1 MARALQDSRMTTQV
15 QAATRPPIT
24 LAEAEA
30 DALAELA
37 LRSMN
42 TSTLGA
48 KLLLEEVN
56 RAATLPE
63 SELPAD
69 IVTMNSRVVF
79 EDEASGESHTVQL
92 VYPKD
97 ADMEAQKLSVLSPMG
112 AGLIGMQQGSSI
124 EWPNRQGVL
133 RRVRIVGVVQ
143 PPRG

>member
-1 MARALQDSRMTTQV
+1 MTTQV